1 MTAVQM
7 GLTIAVCTAAT
18 MLTRFLPFLIF
29 SSKEQQPPE
38 VVRYLGRVLP
48 AAIFG
53 SLLPEGRYPVL
64 RQPRHPG
71 SPCAA
76 GYHRAAQVEAPDP
89 AQRGGGH
96 FLLCTAGAAGIL
108 KNGSVIEG
116 VKVHLTVEPLLQ
128 LVKAFAVLRQQP
140 HTFGH
145 HGLDGHIVGL

>member
-53 SLLPEGRYPVL
+53 MLIVYCLRRHPLL

-71 SPCAA
+71 SHRAA
-76 GYHRAAQVEAPDP
+76 GYHRAAQVEAPDL

-96 FLLCTAGAAGIL
+96 FLLCTAGAAG
-108 KNGSVIEG
+108 
-116 VKVHLTVEPLLQ
+116 
-128 LVKAFAVLRQQP
+128 VLRQHRTIP
-140 HTFGH
+140 ALRLKH
-145 HGLDGHIVGL
+145 HSGGCGTASALPKCSIIHKVLSALLA